1 MDEMVEYRLFPN
13 RRRAFVREPM
23 IQLPVRAER
32 AERHR
37 ELTRRCRD
45 ACGRGGI
52 HFGFSAA
59 Y

>member
-1 MDEMVEYRLFPN
+1 MVEYRLFPN